1 MTTTH
6 KFDGGLRIVNARL
19 QINVAGCVWDVSACP
34 GIQPGDYVLV
44 PAQHVVDPLDV
55 SSRTSAS
62 ETPRRLF
69 KAWRVRSE
77 INHVSPHDESPTE
90 HIASTT
96 PLSLSTRF
104 KRAAGA
110 QEFGGAATK
119 RLIALAVYSTPDR
132 QAAAGEEITLEQIVA
147 SAVAELVS
155 QLRHFRLDGDVLRA
169 LQTHESTS
177 DSAQS
182 AAARPTASPQSAADR

>member
-1 MTTTH
+1 MDTHELLEASRRSNGKNTISVGAAKHLLRTNGHLLTKWLDTDMT
-6 KFDGGLRIVNARL
+6 
-19 QINVAGCVWDVSACP
+19 
-34 GIQPGDYVLV
+34 
-44 PAQHVVDPLDV
+44 
-55 SSRTSAS
+55 
-62 ETPRRLF
+62 
-69 KAWRVRSE
+69 
-77 INHVSPHDESPTE
+77 PTLP
-90 HIASTT
+90 

-110 QEFGGAATK
+110 QEFGGAATQ
-119 RLIALAVYSTPDR
+119 RLIALPVDSSPDR
-132 QAAAGEEITLEQIVA
+132 QAAAGEEITLEQIGA

-155 QLRHFRLDGDVLRA
+155 QVGHFRLDGDVLRA